1 MMKGVLTMGKW
12 IERAVAF
19 IGALFILWGVVSFIE
34 INSKNLSESP
44 NYWEGNMFVVIME
57 IWGE

>member
-1 MMKGVLTMGKW
+1 MGKW

-19 IGALFILWGVVSFIE
+19 IGALFILWGVVSFVE
-34 INSKNLSESP
+34 INTKNLTESP
-44 NYWEGNMFVVIME
+44 TYWEGNMFVVIME